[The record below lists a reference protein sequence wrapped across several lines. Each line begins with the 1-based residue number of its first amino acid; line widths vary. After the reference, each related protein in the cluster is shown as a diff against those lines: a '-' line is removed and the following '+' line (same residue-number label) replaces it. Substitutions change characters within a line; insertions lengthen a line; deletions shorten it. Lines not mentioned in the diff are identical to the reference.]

1 MLDGRLAQKTTL
13 YGFSPKLVAPNQVVL
28 IEDMIHFSPVHPERL
43 QLADLKQGTTTEL
56 YPPQQDVMRA
66 KLARENAAHMPTRDV
81 CMKMNDPC
89 DLHLFDEEI
98 LGIATGDGGHFALIV
113 NQSASHAILRGEP
126 PVTVASQSALY
137 IYAPSDHGWAYC
149 ETEMSNEE
157 ATMRTQA
164 SMTRSWQFN
173 DTAER
178 CTPSLPVLPDMST
191 SVMNPFSKKA
201 N

>member
-1 MLDGRLAQKTTL
+1 MFTQGNSPGCDTL
-13 YGFSPKLVAPNQVVL
+13 HRSYL
-28 IEDMIHFSPVHPERL
+28 
-43 QLADLKQGTTTEL
+43 
-56 YPPQQDVMRA
+56 
-66 KLARENAAHMPTRDV
+66 
-81 CMKMNDPC
+81 
-89 DLHLFDEEI
+89 
-98 LGIATGDGGHFALIV
+98 
-113 NQSASHAILRGEP
+113 SASHAILRGEP

-157 ATMRTQA
+157 AMRTQA

-173 DTAER
+173 DTSER